1 MSRAFALALLL
12 VGVAAYSV
20 FGVWTWRRLWRPAT
34 DAYSR
39 TVYGFGVKR
48 FGLVGWVAWSAVFT
62 ITSSTGDLHPI
73 LRLAVNAFIAFPLM
87 LWGGYVWGRAMAGFF
102 GQSRGI

>member
-12 VGVAAYSV
+12 AGVAVYGT

-34 DAYSR
+34 DAYSD
-39 TVYGFGVKR
+39 TVYGLGVKR
-48 FGLVGWVAWSAVFT
+48 FGLGVWVAWSAVFT
-62 ITSSTGDLHPI
+62 ITSSTGDVYPI

-87 LWGGYVWGRAMAGFF
+87 LWGGYLWGRAMAGLF
-102 GQSRGI
+102 GHSRGL